1 MAVLVAQSELDAM
14 RHKLSAIM
22 AALVAQQAEQE
33 HTQRA
38 QLAQKQKDASGGV
51 ISVNK
56 LRGLRNTYT
65 STKPQGFIIRPPLL
79 TTNKVFISWD

>member
-33 HTQRA
+33 HRA

-51 ISVNK
+51 KRFNK
-56 LRGLRNTYT
+56 LRGLRNTY
-65 STKPQGFIIRPPLL
+65 IYEY
-79 TTNKVFISWD
+79 

>member
-33 HTQRA
+33 HRA
-38 QLAQKQKDASGGV
+38 QLAQKQKDATSGGV
-51 ISVNK
+51 K
-56 LRGLRNTYT
+56 R
-65 STKPQGFIIRPPLL
+65 
-79 TTNKVFISWD
+79 

>member
-33 HTQRA
+33 HREHSLRRSRRTRA
-38 QLAQKQKDASGGV
+38 AGL
-51 ISVNK
+51 SV
-56 LRGLRNTYT
+56 L
-65 STKPQGFIIRPPLL
+65 IRA
-79 TTNKVFISWD
+79 